1 MVQPGPRSYMSL
13 LDRARVPL
21 GAMLAEQST
30 PIQQAEAFL
39 LSSAIDAWLV
49 YDYQGMNPA
58 LADLVRT
65 SGFLTRPVFLLI
77 HPGDEPVMLVSAV
90 DAGQVHTAGLSV
102 QPYVGLQDVHA
113 KLGTLVAPLRTVAM
127 EYSPLRQLPRASR
140 VDAGTVELVRSLGV
154 EVVSSAELLQYS
166 TQRWSDAGLASHRRA
181 VNQISA
187 IVLDAF
193 AEIGNRLTTGVTEHD
208 IHESIMAR
216 FADAGLETDHG
227 PVVAANGHASDPH
240 FAPRPEAGVRFAPGD
255 WVLIDLWA
263 KEQGPD
269 AIYADITWTA
279 HIGATVP
286 DERQRVFDVVT
297 GARDAATDFLRERLA
312 TGQNARGAQGWEADH
327 VARRYITDAGYGDY
341 FVHRLGHSLG
351 KQVHAGGVNLDS
363 IETHDTRTFL
373 PGLGFTIE
381 PGVYLPQFGVRSEID
396 LHVGPRGLEITTPV
410 QRDVV
415 LIG

>member
-1 MVQPGPRSYMSL
+1 MQ
-13 LDRARVPL
+13 
-21 GAMLAEQST
+21 AEQQT
-30 PIQQAEAFL
+30 PIQQAEEFL
-39 LSSAIDAWLV
+39 QASSIDAWLV

-58 LADLVRT
+58 FADLVRT
-65 SGFLTRPVFLLI
+65 SGFLTRPAFLLI
-77 HPGDEPVMLVSAV
+77 HPGDVPVLLVGAV
-90 DAGQVHTAGLSV
+90 DAGQIADATVSV
-102 QPYVGLQDVHA
+102 QPYVSLVDVHT
-113 KLGTLVAPLRTVAM
+113 KLGSLLAPLKTVAM

-154 EVVSSAELLQYS
+154 DVVSSAELLQFA
-166 TQRWSDAGLASHRRA
+166 TQRWSNAGLASHRRA
-181 VNQISA
+181 VAGISA
-187 IVLDAF
+187 IVLAAF
-193 AEIGNRLTTGVTEHD
+193 AEIGDRLNAGVTEHD
-208 IHESIMAR
+208 IHEFIMAR

-227 PVVAANGHASDPH
+227 PVVAANSHASDPH
-240 FAPRPEAGVRFAPGD
+240 FAPTPEASARFAHGD

-279 HIGATVP
+279 HIGSTVP
-286 DERQRVFDVVT
+286 TDCQRVFDVVT
-297 GARDAATDFLRERLA
+297 GGRDAAADFLSQRLA
-312 TGQNARGAQGWEADH
+312 SGQNAQGWEADD
-327 VARRYITDAGYGDY
+327 VARRYIADAGYGEY

-381 PGVYLPQFGVRSEID
+381 PGVYLPTFGVRSEID
-396 LHVGPRGLEITTPV
+396 LYVGAGGLEITTPV
-410 QRDVV
+410 QRNVV

>member
-1 MVQPGPRSYMSL
+1 MVQPGQL
-13 LDRARVPL
+13 
-21 GAMLAEQST
+21 T
-30 PIQQAEAFL
+30 PIQQAAEFL
-39 LSSAIDAWLV
+39 QASSIDAWLV
-49 YDYQGMNPA
+49 YDYQGMNPV

-77 HPGDEPVMLVSAV
+77 HPGDVPVLLVSAV
-90 DAGQVHTAGLSV
+90 DVGQIADDGVSV
-102 QPYVGLQDVHA
+102 QPYVSLVDVHA
-113 KLGTLVAPLRTVAM
+113 KLGALLAPLATVAM

-140 VDAGTVELVRSLGV
+140 V
-154 EVVSSAELLQYS
+154 ELLQYA
-166 TQRWSDAGLASHRRA
+166 TQRWTEEGLASHRRA
-181 VNQISA
+181 VDGLSA
-187 IVLDAF
+187 MVLDAF
-193 AEIGNRLTTGVTEHD
+193 AEIGNRLSVGVTEHD
-208 IHESIMAR
+208 IHEYIMAR

-227 PVVAANGHASDPH
+227 PVVAANSHASDPH
-240 FAPRPEAGVRFAPGD
+240 FAPTPEASVRFASGD

-263 KEQGPD
+263 KEHGPD

-279 HIGATVP
+279 YIGATVP

-297 GARDAATDFLRERLA
+297 GGRDAAAEFLRERLA
-312 TGQNARGAQGWEADH
+312 SGQNAQGWEADN
-327 VARRYITDAGYGDY
+327 VARRYIADAGYGDY

-381 PGVYLPQFGVRSEID
+381 PGVYLPEFGVRSEID
-396 LHVGPRGLEITTPV
+396 LYVGVAGLEITTPV

>member
-1 MVQPGPRSYMSL
+1 MVQPEQLTPIEQ
-13 LDRARVPL
+13 
-21 GAMLAEQST
+21 AEQFL
-30 PIQQAEAFL
+30 QA
-39 LSSAIDAWLV
+39 SSIDAWLV

-65 SGFLTRPVFLLI
+65 SGFLTRPAFLLI
-77 HPGDEPVMLVSAV
+77 HPGDVPVLLVGAV
-90 DAGQVHTAGLSV
+90 DAGQIADDGVSV
-102 QPYVGLQDVHA
+102 QPYVSLVDVHA
-113 KLGTLVAPLRTVAM
+113 KLGALLAPLATVAM

-154 EVVSSAELLQYS
+154 DVVSSAELLQYA
-166 TQRWSDAGLASHRRA
+166 TQRWTDEGLASHRRA
-181 VNQISA
+181 VDGISA

-193 AEIGNRLTTGVTEHD
+193 TEIGNRLSVGVTEHD
-208 IHESIMAR
+208 IHEYIMGR

-227 PVVAANGHASDPH
+227 PVVAANSHASDPH
-240 FAPRPEAGVRFAPGD
+240 FAPTPEASVRFAAGD

-263 KEQGPD
+263 KEHGPD

-279 HIGATVP
+279 YIGATVP

-297 GARDAATDFLRERLA
+297 GGRDAAAEFLRERLA
-312 TGQNARGAQGWEADH
+312 SGQNAQGWEADD
-327 VARRYITDAGYGDY
+327 VARRYIADAGYGEY

-351 KQVHAGGVNLDS
+351 NQVHAGGVNLDS

-381 PGVYLPQFGVRSEID
+381 PGVYLPEFGVRSEID
-396 LHVGPRGLEITTPV
+396 LYVGVAGLEITTPV
-410 QRDVV
+410 QHDVV

>member
-1 MVQPGPRSYMSL
+1 MVQPGQL
-13 LDRARVPL
+13 
-21 GAMLAEQST
+21 T
-30 PIQQAEAFL
+30 PIQQAEEFL
-39 LSSAIDAWLV
+39 QASSIDAWLV
-49 YDYQGMNPA
+49 YDYQGMNPV

-77 HPGDEPVMLVSAV
+77 HPGDVPVLLVSAV
-90 DAGQVHTAGLSV
+90 DVGQIADDGVSV
-102 QPYVGLQDVHA
+102 QPYVSLVDVHA
-113 KLGTLVAPLRTVAM
+113 KLGALLAPLATVAM

-154 EVVSSAELLQYS
+154 EVVSSAELLQYA
-166 TQRWSDAGLASHRRA
+166 TQRWTEEGLASHRRA
-181 VNQISA
+181 VDGLSA
-187 IVLDAF
+187 MVLDAF
-193 AEIGNRLTTGVTEHD
+193 AEIGNRLSVGVTEHD
-208 IHESIMAR
+208 IHEYIMAR

-227 PVVAANGHASDPH
+227 PVVAANSHASDPH
-240 FAPRPEAGVRFAPGD
+240 FAPTPEASVRFASGD

-263 KEQGPD
+263 KEHGPD

-279 HIGATVP
+279 YIGATVP

-297 GARDAATDFLRERLA
+297 GGRDAAAEFLRERLA
-312 TGQNARGAQGWEADH
+312 SGQNAQGWEADN
-327 VARRYITDAGYGDY
+327 VARRYIADAGYGDY

-381 PGVYLPQFGVRSEID
+381 PGVYLPEFGVRSEID
-396 LHVGPRGLEITTPV
+396 LYVGVAGLEITTPV